1 MSRSSVFSLAVG
13 RADTRIKTPF
23 QMVPLWSDEMLSYLI
38 GENQAACSGP
48 GASPCERLNTGLCDG
63 SAYFAVTK
71 SRTDVLKLLPP
82 YTRFETDGLDQPSVL
97 PAGDQAGCV
106 SGNLT
111 IFRSPSEL
119 DRLDLVFN
127 CNSGGN
133 ACPAERFQT
142 GTVRRLELGPID
154 GKNPVDLTPAASVGP
169 DGPIVVALDQA
180 LKESLFSNPGV
191 VYQLRAVAECFS
203 VVPTPAEW
211 KLPLYESPSVKAKSA
226 GALIARVMPGEGMEF
241 TYRPPSGEDVT
252 FDPDWVLPD
261 WGYTFMM
268 DHTVLDR
275 KGDWF
280 QLPPRP
286 FRDTVWIQL
295 AGRAGAESASALGQ
309 RSIYTLSK
317 TIKVRSS
324 GMAGAAVFSA
334 GTNIVVVNIRKHAL
348 EIRKEEPFDM
358 PCDVETVP
366 EPRRVPTYV
375 VDAAAFYDRLH
386 LQLRPAY
393 PKGC

>member
-1 MSRSSVFSLAVG
+1 MVKLAPLYALSRQTDSANPQFFRLEIR
-13 RADTRIKTPF
+13 RA
-23 QMVPLWSDEMLSYLI
+23 
-38 GENQAACSGP
+38 
-48 GASPCERLNTGLCDG
+48 AS
-63 SAYFAVTK
+63 
-71 SRTDVLKLLPP
+71 
-82 YTRFETDGLDQPSVL
+82 
-97 PAGDQAGCV
+97 

-111 IFRSPSEL
+111 VFRSPSEL
-119 DRLDLVFN
+119 DRLELVFD
-127 CNSGGN
+127 CNSSGN
-133 ACPAERFQT
+133 DACPAGRFQA
-142 GTVRRLELGPID
+142 GAVRRLELGPID
-154 GKNPVDLTPAASVGP
+154 GKNPVDLTSAASVGS
-169 DGPIVVALDQA
+169 DGPIVVPLDEA
-180 LKESLFSNPGV
+180 LKQSLFSNPGV
-191 VYQLRAVAECFS
+191 VYRLRAVAECFS

-211 KLPLYESPSVKAKSA
+211 KLPLHESPSVKARSA

-241 TYRPPSGEDVT
+241 TYRPPAGEDVK
-252 FDPDWVLPD
+252 FEPDWVQPD
-261 WGYTFMM
+261 SGYTFMM

-286 FRDTVWIQL
+286 FRDAVWIQL
-295 AGRAGAESASALGQ
+295 PGRAGAESARALSQ

-317 TIKVRSS
+317 TITVRSN
-324 GMAGAAVFSA
+324 GMAGAAVFNA
-334 GTNIVVVNIRKHAL
+334 GTNIVVVNIRQHAL

-386 LQLRPAY
+386 LQLRRAY